1 MSKLNPKTGS
11 HSAKSSINP
20 RIITISAMLV
30 AIGTVL
36 GFFKIPITSLVEIR
50 FQSIPIEIG
59 GAFFGPFIGGII
71 GMLTD
76 VLSYIVRPTGAFFP
90 GFTIS
95 SIITGVIFGL
105 VLYGKECKLWRVFLA
120 GAINLV
126 IVSCLLNSLWLS
138 ILYSTPFSVSFITRL
153 PKNLVVFPINTLI
166 FYAVIKSVK
175 TAMNRFQVS
184 SARA

>member
-1 MSKLNPKTGS
+1 MSKQINENGRSLAKSPINPKV
-11 HSAKSSINP
+11 
-20 RIITISAMLV
+20 ITFSAMLI

-36 GFFKIPITSLVEIR
+36 GFFKIPINSLVEIR
-50 FQSIPIEIG
+50 LQSIPIEIG
-59 GAFFGPFIGGII
+59 GAVFGPFIGGII

-105 VLYGKECKLWRVFLA
+105 VLYGKDLKLWRVFLA
-120 GAINLV
+120 GAVNLV

-153 PKNLVVFPINTLI
+153 PKNLVMFPINTII

-175 TAMNRFQVS
+175 AAMNRFEVS
-184 SARA
+184 GARA

>member
-1 MSKLNPKTGS
+1 MSKLNQKTGS
-11 HSAKSSINP
+11 SSAKSSINP

-59 GAFFGPFIGGII
+59 GAVFGPFIGGII

-95 SIITGVIFGL
+95 SIITGVIFGIIL
-105 VLYGKECKLWRVFLA
+105 HGKEPKLWRVFLA
-120 GAINLV
+120 GLINMIV
-126 IVSCLLNSLWLS
+126 VSCLLNTLWLS
-138 ILYSTPFSVSFITRL
+138 ILYSTPFTVSFISRL
-153 PKNLVVFPINTLI
+153 PKNLVMYPIDTII
-166 FYAVIKSVK
+166 FYAVIKSAK
-175 TAMNRFQVS
+175 TAMNRFQIS
-184 SARA
+184 GARA